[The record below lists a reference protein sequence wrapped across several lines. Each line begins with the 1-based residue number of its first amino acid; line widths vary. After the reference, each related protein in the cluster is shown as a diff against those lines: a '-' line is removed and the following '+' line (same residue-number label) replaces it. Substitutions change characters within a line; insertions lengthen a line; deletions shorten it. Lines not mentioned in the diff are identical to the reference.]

1 VHLEVWR
8 PLLFVV
14 IRTDNQYMRLLY
26 DRSMPKLTVAVL
38 LGLLVTFPCR
48 VSGEDTA
55 ASQLLLVPKTQDIQ
69 LYLPQGT
76 HLLHDPVAIEKFFE
90 ALDGAPPDWAKL
102 HGSHGDRHDE
112 RLFALNRER
121 DLLRAG
127 RPALSQQITFIW
139 EGMLS
144 NYVVDKGGFGVA
156 IGPEVIPTTWGQ
168 VRFKPESFP
177 AELLAVPLPG
187 LKESLRARVAR
198 GETVKVLVAMT
209 GGLVQNE
216 ALIYDFAHEDPS
228 QGMIM
233 PMVRVERID
242 YLLPE

>member
-1 VHLEVWR
+1 
-8 PLLFVV
+8 
-14 IRTDNQYMRLLY
+14 
-26 DRSMPKLTVAVL
+26 MPKLTVAVL
-38 LGLLVTFPCR
+38 LGFLVTFPCSA
-48 VSGEDTA
+48 SGEDTP
-55 ASQLLLVPKTQDIQ
+55 ASQLLPIAKTQDIQ
-69 LYLPQGT
+69 QLLPEGT
-76 HLLHDPVAIEKFFE
+76 HILHDPVAIEKFLE

-102 HGSHGDRHDE
+102 QSSHGDRHEE

-144 NYVVDKGGFGVA
+144 NYVSDKGGFGVA
-156 IGPEVIPTTWGQ
+156 IGPEVIPTRWGQ

-177 AELLAVPLPG
+177 TELLAVPLPG

-209 GGLVQNE
+209 GRVVPNE

-242 YLLPE
+242 YLLIAPGSVTDIAR

>member
-1 VHLEVWR
+1 
-8 PLLFVV
+8 
-14 IRTDNQYMRLLY
+14 
-26 DRSMPKLTVAVL
+26 MPIA
-38 LGLLVTFPCR
+38 
-48 VSGEDTA
+48 
-55 ASQLLLVPKTQDIQ
+55 KTQDIQ
-69 LYLPQGT
+69 PFLPKGT
-76 HLLHDPVAIEKFFE
+76 HLLYDPVAIEKFFE
-90 ALDGAPPDWAKL
+90 ALDGTPPDWAEL
-102 HGSHGDRHDE
+102 HSSHGGRHEE

-121 DLLRAG
+121 DLSRAG

-139 EGMLS
+139 EGVLS
-144 NYVVDKGGFGVA
+144 NYVSDKGGFLVA
-156 IGPEVIPTTWGQ
+156 IGPEVIATRWGQ
-168 VRFKPESFP
+168 VRFKPESLP
-177 AELLAVPLPG
+177 AELVAVPLPA

-198 GETVKVLVAMT
+198 GETIKVLVAIT